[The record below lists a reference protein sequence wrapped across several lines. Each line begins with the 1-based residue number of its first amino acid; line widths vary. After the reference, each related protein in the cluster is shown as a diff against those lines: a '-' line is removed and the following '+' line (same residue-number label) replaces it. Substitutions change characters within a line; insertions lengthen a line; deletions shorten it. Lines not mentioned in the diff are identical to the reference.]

1 MKQLKKIKIFLA
13 CFLLFSV
20 FPSAFAEKGTF
31 LDEIRF
37 VQYLDENTALEE
49 VRNGNLDLYYYRISS
64 DRLKD
69 ADSRDGLQ
77 IFESTGGY
85 FSILL
90 NPTNAG
96 EFNPFSIR
104 EVRYALNFL
113 VDRNLIVNELLGG
126 YGSPMISNYGIF
138 SADYL
143 GIIDVL
149 ESFQFRYNPN
159 LANQIISE
167 QLENA
172 GAQKINNVWHYDD
185 EPIVITFFIRSDDPA
200 RKAIGEILS
209 SNLESIGFIVEKEF
223 GDLNKAFVIVYGS
236 DPAEQKWHLYTEGW
250 GSSGF
255 TRYDSVAL
263 AQMYAPWFSNMPG
276 NNNPAYWNY
285 QNDLLDKITQKI
297 YSGESETAEERTR
310 LIKDATKE
318 GVNESVRV
326 FLASKVDQYVSNENL
341 DGVINALGAGVPS
354 RFTPINVQASDQ
366 SITIGVKQI
375 YQGAWNPVAGL
386 TDTYS
391 TQIWF
396 TLFDPS
402 LTGHPF
408 SGKIFPIRTNW
419 EIETNGP
426 KSVVN
431 VPSDAIIWDSK
442 SKNWKEVGPNT
453 FAISKATFDLNF
465 GEWHNGQKMNM
476 NDIIYST
483 YFLLEWGSEKDEN
496 DKTFDSDY
504 SPQAAQTAKTLVG
517 IKPIDN
523 DTIEVYTN
531 YWHFD
536 EGEIASWTSPWS
548 SMPWE
553 IMAAMEK
560 TVVDGKSS
568 FSRSE
573 SLTKNVSWLSLIIP
587 NDARMIQSQLED
599 FKSSNFIPD
608 ALTDFQQITDFQI
621 DRYQSSIDWINQHEH
636 AVISNGPFYLEGYS
650 PDSRSITIKS
660 FDSSGYPLQQG
671 IWNNFEH
678 AEFPTIESVDIEELV
693 QKGMKLDIPVKV
705 TNSSEIQYFLSN
717 TQGIV
722 ITSGVQNVH
731 DNHATITIENDEI
744 DNLLVGPNTLKIFA
758 ASDDVL
764 RPYEF
769 STSFLVVE
777 PNSSLPQ
784 AVISDN
790 YEDVESADSTVLSV
804 VVILIIIGLS
814 VFAIKKKMK

>member
-431 VPSDAIIWDSK
+431 VPADAIIWDSK

-587 NDARMIQSQLED
+587 NDARMIQSQLEE

-717 TQGIV
+717 TQGTV

>member
-13 CFLLFSV
+13 CFLLFSLL
-20 FPSAFAEKGTF
+20 PSAFAEKGTF

-49 VRNGNLDLYYYRISS
+49 VRNGKLDLYYYRISS

-69 ADSRDGLQ
+69 VDSRDGLQ

-431 VPSDAIIWDSK
+431 VPADAIIWDSK

-587 NDARMIQSQLED
+587 NDARMIQSQLEE

-804 VVILIIIGLS
+804 VVILIIIGLG

>member
-223 GDLNKAFVIVYGS
+223 GDLNKAFVVVYGS

-276 NNNPAYWNY
+276 NNNPSYWNY

-587 NDARMIQSQLED
+587 NDARMIQSQLEE

>member
-587 NDARMIQSQLED
+587 NDARMIQSQLEE

-717 TQGIV
+717 TQGTV

>member
-1 MKQLKKIKIFLA
+1 M
-13 CFLLFSV
+13 
-20 FPSAFAEKGTF
+20 
-31 LDEIRF
+31 
-37 VQYLDENTALEE
+37 
-49 VRNGNLDLYYYRISS
+49 
-64 DRLKD
+64 
-69 ADSRDGLQ
+69 
-77 IFESTGGY
+77 
-85 FSILL
+85 
-90 NPTNAG
+90 
-96 EFNPFSIR
+96 
-104 EVRYALNFL
+104 
-113 VDRNLIVNELLGG
+113 
-126 YGSPMISNYGIF
+126 
-138 SADYL
+138 
-143 GIIDVL
+143 
-149 ESFQFRYNPN
+149 
-159 LANQIISE
+159 
-167 QLENA
+167 
-172 GAQKINNVWHYDD
+172 
-185 EPIVITFFIRSDDPA
+185 
-200 RKAIGEILS
+200 
-209 SNLESIGFIVEKEF
+209 
-223 GDLNKAFVIVYGS
+223 
-236 DPAEQKWHLYTEGW
+236 
-250 GSSGF
+250 
-255 TRYDSVAL
+255 
-263 AQMYAPWFSNMPG
+263 
-276 NNNPAYWNY
+276 
-285 QNDLLDKITQKI
+285 
-297 YSGESETAEERTR
+297 
-310 LIKDATKE
+310 
-318 GVNESVRV
+318 
-326 FLASKVDQYVSNENL
+326 
-341 DGVINALGAGVPS
+341 
-354 RFTPINVQASDQ
+354 
-366 SITIGVKQI
+366 
-375 YQGAWNPVAGL
+375 
-386 TDTYS
+386 
-391 TQIWF
+391 
-396 TLFDPS
+396 
-402 LTGHPF
+402 
-408 SGKIFPIRTNW
+408 
-419 EIETNGP
+419 
-426 KSVVN
+426 
-431 VPSDAIIWDSK
+431 
-442 SKNWKEVGPNT
+442 GPNT

-568 FSRSE
+568 FSRSA

-587 NDARMIQSQLED
+587 NDARMIQSQLEE

-660 FDSSGYPLQQG
+660 FDSSGYPLEQG

-717 TQGIV
+717 TQGTV

>member
-209 SNLESIGFIVEKEF
+209 SNLESIGLIVEKEF

-587 NDARMIQSQLED
+587 NDARMIQSQLEE

-717 TQGIV
+717 TQGTV

>member
-587 NDARMIQSQLED
+587 NDARMIQSQLEE

-790 YEDVESADSTVLSV
+790 YEEVESADSTVLSV
-804 VVILIIIGLS
+804 VVILIIIGLG

>member
-223 GDLNKAFVIVYGS
+223 GDLNKAFVVVYGS

-276 NNNPAYWNY
+276 NNNPSYWNY

-431 VPSDAIIWDSK
+431 VPADAIIWDSK

-587 NDARMIQSQLED
+587 NDARMIQSQLEE

-636 AVISNGPFYLEGYS
+636 AIISNGPFYLEGYS

-717 TQGIV
+717 TQGTV

>member
-49 VRNGNLDLYYYRISS
+49 VRNGKLDLYYYRISS

-223 GDLNKAFVIVYGS
+223 GDLNKAFVVVYGS

-431 VPSDAIIWDSK
+431 VPADAIIWDSK

-608 ALTDFQQITDFQI
+608 ALTDSQQITDFQI
-621 DRYQSSIDWINQHEH
+621 DRYQSSIDWINQYEH

-671 IWNNFEH
+671 IWSDFEH
-678 AEFPTIESVDIEELV
+678 AEFPTIESVDIEEIV

-717 TQGIV
+717 TQGTV

>member
-49 VRNGNLDLYYYRISS
+49 VRNGKLDLYYYRISS

-419 EIETNGP
+419 EIETDGP

-431 VPSDAIIWDSK
+431 VPADAIIWDSK

-599 FKSSNFIPD
+599 FKSSNFIP
-608 ALTDFQQITDFQI
+608 ATLTDFEQITDFHI
-621 DRYQSSIDWINQHEH
+621 DRYQSSIDWIDQHEH

-671 IWNNFEH
+671 IWNDFEH

-717 TQGIV
+717 TQGTV

-790 YEDVESADSTVLSV
+790 YEDVESADNTVLSV